1 MASFRRVCPK
11 SPRLEAFIGFT
22 KPGGKTPVIKTSPRW
37 CPLREGNG
45 GHVRESFK
53 GGERLMTEPKDLCGR
68 CAAMLQE
75 GYDLKRVGGGVDHKV
90 TCSHCGRR
98 RYGATYTIEKHSKSK
113 A

>member
-1 MASFRRVCPK
+1 MKETPKCAGCSYMGWPVPRRTTGNNRHLDGPRSSCMCRHPEAVASFRRVCPK

-53 GGERLMTEPKDLCGR
+53 GVSD
-68 CAAMLQE
+68 
-75 GYDLKRVGGGVDHKV
+75 
-90 TCSHCGRR
+90 
-98 RYGATYTIEKHSKSK
+98 
-113 A
+113 

>member
-1 MASFRRVCPK
+1 MAKKGTFPANAMRRGEIYWLGGPRSSCMCRHPEAVASFRRVCPK

-53 GGERLMTEPKDLCGR
+53 GVSD
-68 CAAMLQE
+68 
-75 GYDLKRVGGGVDHKV
+75 
-90 TCSHCGRR
+90 
-98 RYGATYTIEKHSKSK
+98 
-113 A
+113 